1 VLEIKIEHSVRVAV
15 DAAELAR
22 QLRWTAGD
30 VRAARAL
37 GLLHDVGRFEQ
48 FARFR
53 TLVDQKSVDHGEKGY
68 EVVLKEGILKTC
80 SARDRNAILAGIRYH
95 NRRLVPDGL
104 PSSTLR
110 FVKLIRDADKIDIIH
125 VLNDEIRRNRHREYP
140 EIMLNVDLDGPP
152 TKALVKQLLRQ
163 RTGSYENIRTLAD
176 MNLIRMSWVY
186 DINYL
191 PSLRQIL
198 ERRLLQD
205 LLDTIPSAPTAEV
218 RRIMNNAKKYIGEKM
233 AAGKMSLR

>member
-1 VLEIKIEHSVRVAV
+1 MNEQTLERVRCWFGEYAKRYSPQRGALHPVLEIKIEHSVRVAV

-95 NRRLVPDGL
+95 NRRLV
-104 PSSTLR
+104 
-110 FVKLIRDADKIDIIH
+110 
-125 VLNDEIRRNRHREYP
+125 
-140 EIMLNVDLDGPP
+140 
-152 TKALVKQLLRQ
+152 
-163 RTGSYENIRTLAD
+163 
-176 MNLIRMSWVY
+176 
-186 DINYL
+186 
-191 PSLRQIL
+191 
-198 ERRLLQD
+198 ERRDPAQPPQG
-205 LLDTIPSAPTAEV
+205 ISGNYAQC
-218 RRIMNNAKKYIGEKM
+218 
-233 AAGKMSLR
+233 